1 MPDEL
6 AKMLPPDVSK
16 ILLVFFLSFLVG
28 LEREERKGTQETPSF
43 GGVRTY
49 PLIGLIGFAVALLS
63 GQNALGVAIGLGVIG
78 AFLVVSYRHKVESA
92 AGGATSEMS
101 ALATYLIGALVYYDR
116 FWTATALAVLSLLLL
131 ELKVALESLARR
143 TAPVEIQTF
152 TKFLLLSAVILPV
165 LPNEAFGPYHLNP
178 FKTWLVVVAVSA
190 VSYGSYV
197 IQKATKGKGGVVAA
211 AVLGGAYSST
221 VTTVVL
227 ARRSRAEAKP
237 HLFAGGMLIA
247 SGMMFLRLIAL
258 LSLFNGALTLALAPS
273 FAVLAACA
281 LVGGFALTRIP
292 QGTAGT
298 PGEDYS
304 SKNPLDL
311 GAALMFAAIF
321 VVMLVV
327 TQLAV
332 VYLGRG
338 GVYGLAAI
346 MGVADVDPFIMGLT
360 QAAGT
365 ATPVYVASLAI
376 LITVASNNLVKGI
389 YAFSFGDRRA
399 GIEGLIALAA
409 LALGGLVPILL
420 LSKA

>member
-1 MPDEL
+1 MLDEL
-6 AKMLPPDVSK
+6 AKLLPPNVSK
-16 ILLVFFLSFLVG
+16 IFLVFFLSFLVG
-28 LEREERKGTQETPSF
+28 LEREERKNVADAPSF

-49 PLIGLIGFAVALLS
+49 PLIGLIGFAVALVS
-63 GQNALGVAIGLGVIG
+63 GPQVVGVAVGFAVVG

-92 AGGATSEMS
+92 LGGATSEMS
-101 ALATYLIGALVYYDR
+101 ALATYLIGALVFYEH
-116 FWTATALAVLSLLLL
+116 FWAATTLAVLSLLLL
-131 ELKVALESLARR
+131 ELKAALESLARR
-143 TAPVEIQTF
+143 TAPVEILTF

-165 LPNEAFGPYHLNP
+165 LPNEALGPFHLNP

-197 IQKATKGKGGVVAA
+197 IQKATKGRGGVVAA
-211 AVLGGAYSST
+211 AILGGAYSST

-227 ARRSRAEAKP
+227 ARRSRTEGRS
-237 HLFAGGMLIA
+237 HLFAGGMLMA
-247 SGMMFLRLIAL
+247 SGMMYLRLIVL
-258 LSLFNGALTLALAPS
+258 LALFNGGLTATLGPA

-281 LVGGFALTRIP
+281 IVAGFILSRVP
-292 QGTAGT
+292 QGTLAET
-298 PGEDYS
+298 TQEYT

-311 GAALMFAAIF
+311 GAALMFAVIF
-321 VVMLVV
+321 VVMLVA

-332 VYLGRG
+332 TYLGRG

-346 MGVADVDPFIMGLT
+346 MGVADVDPFIMGMT
-360 QAAGT
+360 QAAG
-365 ATPVYVASLAI
+365 ASTPLYVAALGI

-409 LALGGLVPILL
+409 LALVGLVPVFLI
-420 LSKA
+420 SH